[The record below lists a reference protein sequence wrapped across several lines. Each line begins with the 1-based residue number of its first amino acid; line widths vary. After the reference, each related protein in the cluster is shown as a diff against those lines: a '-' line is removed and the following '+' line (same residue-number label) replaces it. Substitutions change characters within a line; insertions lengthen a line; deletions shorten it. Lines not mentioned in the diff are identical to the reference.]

1 MKNTMVKLYT
11 DDDLWNAVKQ
21 KRRILGI
28 FLAVLSVWLLATSGC
43 ATWYALLPYQDPM
56 LKWVIVIACVI
67 TALFLMFAFPF
78 MGISYKRS
86 KAYVKMLKFFSE
98 GLKECCVAPFDGVDD
113 WITHDGVDVN
123 VADFSV
129 PNIKRDGMMTRQILI
144 DGEKD
149 FPPFRE
155 GVKARMIVQGNLLL
169 EYEILQEDEDE
180 KEEAQD
186 EAQ

>member
-1 MKNTMVKLYT
+1 MIKLYS
-11 DDDLWNAVKQ
+11 DEDLLNAVRQ
-21 KRRILGI
+21 KRRLLMI
-28 FLAVLSVWLLATSGC
+28 FFAALFLWLFSAAGC
-43 ATWYALLPYQDPM
+43 AVWYAMLPYKDYMQ
-56 LKWVIVIACVI
+56 KWVIVIVCVI
-67 TALFLMFAFPF
+67 TAIFFMFAFPF

-98 GLKECCVAPFDGVDD
+98 GLKECCVAPFEGVDD

-129 PNIKRDGMMTRQILI
+129 PNVKRDGMMTRQIYI

-155 GVKARMIVQGNLLL
+155 GAKAKFVVQGNILL
-169 EYEILQEDEDE
+169 EYEILESEEE
-180 KEEAQD
+180 KE
-186 EAQ
+186 

>member
-1 MKNTMVKLYT
+1 MKNAMVKLYT

-21 KRRILGI
+21 KRRILAI
-28 FLAVLSVWLLATSGC
+28 FLAVLFVWLLAVVGC
-43 ATWYALLPYQDPM
+43 ATWYALLPYKDPM
-56 LKWVIVIACVI
+56 LTWVIVIACVI

-78 MGISYKRS
+78 MGISYRRS

-98 GLKECCVAPFDGVDD
+98 GLKECCIAPYDGVDD

-155 GVKARMIVQGNLLL
+155 GVRAKMIVQGNLLL
-169 EYEILQEDEDE
+169 EYEILEEDEE
-180 KEEAQD
+180 GKEEAQD

>member
-11 DDDLWNAVKQ
+11 DDDLWDAVRQ
-21 KRRILGI
+21 KRRLLAI
-28 FLAVLSVWLLATSGC
+28 FLTVLGVWLAAVAGC
-43 ATWYALLPYQDPM
+43 ATWYGMLPYKDSMQV
-56 LKWVIVIACVI
+56 WVIVIASVI

-86 KAYVKMLKFFSE
+86 KAYVKMLQFISA
-98 GLKECCVAPFDGVDD
+98 GLKECFVAPFEGVND

-129 PNIKRDGMMTRQILI
+129 PNFKRDGMMTRQVYI

-149 FPPFRE
+149 FPPFVE
-155 GVKARMIVQGNLLL
+155 GARIRMVVQGNLLL
-169 EYEILQEDEDE
+169 EYEILDEPTKEQQE
-180 KEEAQD
+180 
-186 EAQ
+186 